1 MSDTEKL
8 TIEQKIEIARLA
20 TQIYMTEYQSG
31 HSHSAAKLNRDE
43 TDKMSHD
50 ALEIAVANQKLQ
62 DIRTDFQH
70 IYQTL
75 KTAIAGGSD
84 NQ

>member
-1 MSDTEKL
+1 MSDTEKF
-8 TIEQKIEIARLA
+8 TIDQRIEVARLA

-31 HSHSAAKLNRDE
+31 HNHSAAKLNRDE
-43 TDKMSHD
+43 TARMTNDL
-50 ALEIAVANQKLQ
+50 LEVTVANQKLQ

-75 KTAIAGGSD
+75 KTAIVGDSD
-84 NQ
+84 SQ